1 MKITTIVGTNSLKQ
15 NTYIVEDKNT
25 IIMIDC
31 GSSLELIL
39 EEYRNENNK
48 DLQNLDAIFL
58 THTHFDHTLGLKD
71 VLDKFNT
78 PVFVK
83 ADCVSWISNPYYNA
97 SGMFARPLDFEPPVI
112 KEISTENK
120 ILVKNLVVTPY
131 FTPGHT
137 DCSMCFKIGNFLFTG
152 DTKFYLSVGRTDLPT
167 GSDSKLVESLEK
179 IKHINCD
186 LCYPGHGIP
195 FKN

>member
-15 NTYIVEDKNT
+15 NTYIVEDNNT

-31 GSSLELIL
+31 GASLELIL
-39 EEYRNENNK
+39 DEYRNENK
-48 DLQNLDAIFL
+48 KELQHIDAIFL
-58 THTHFDHTLGLKD
+58 THTHFDHTCGLKD
-71 VLDKFNT
+71 VLTKFDS

-83 ADCVSWISNPYYNA
+83 NGCSSWISDPYYNA
-97 SGMFARPLDFEPPVI
+97 SGMFSRPLNFKPAHI
-112 KEISTENK
+112 NEISTENE
-120 ILVKNLVVTPY
+120 IIVKNLAVEPF

-137 DCSMCFKIGNFLFTG
+137 DCSMCFKIGDYLFTG

-167 GSDSKLVESLEK
+167 GSDEKLTESLKK
-179 IKHINCD
+179 INNIKCL